1 MGLAPS
7 LALSHRGV
15 LRIEADAAR
24 LAEKRNAQRRERRR
38 QRRTQRTTHYT
49 PREERVRT
57 ILQTL
62 TGLPW
67 DKARPDFLRGEKGHN
82 LELDCYSPVLNAAFE
97 CQGLQHSKFIR
108 HFHKHKGDFEEM
120 VRRDRLK
127 AALCREHGVKLVCV
141 PAREHLCDSQLTLW
155 IMRSLEREVGFRAG
169 PINQSSCLAP
179 A

>member
-67 DKARPDFLRGEKGHN
+67 NKARPDFLKGEKGHN

-97 CQGLQHSKFIR
+97 CQGAQHGRFIR
-108 HFHKHKGDFEEM
+108 FFHTNKENFLEM

-127 AALCREHGVKLVCV
+127 AALCREHGVKLICV

-155 IMRSLEREVGFRAG
+155 VMRSLEREVGFRAG
-169 PINQSSCLAP
+169 PK
-179 A
+179 